1 MILAKLSRRQAK
13 PSAYNTE
20 VRWFSRAFRQPKTR
34 REIFP
39 EAIDKFK
46 AMIWDNPS
54 DDMLPSYG
62 KFFFTEM
69 TTCEVVCRLF
79 FRSRYNQELEPA
91 KICYEVYKILNFNK
105 TKMCILRHST
115 HFFFTGA
122 RKGRMI

>member
-34 REIFP
+34 REISP

-69 TTCEVVCRLF
+69 TTCGVMLWCVGYFLDLGI
-79 FRSRYNQELEPA
+79 SRNWNRPKFA
-91 KICYEVYKILNFNK
+91 MKFIKF
-105 TKMCILRHST
+105 
-115 HFFFTGA
+115 
-122 RKGRMI
+122 